1 MNENNIFKASKS
13 FWETFKSIWK
23 KFGGYIATFLAGVLA
38 YFLLDRRGD
47 KRSLEH
53 IAALETRLAEYEQLN
68 NQLRELAD
76 ELRNRLEKGSE
87 LLDSSRLQSADLRG
101 EIDRARL
108 KNDELRIEI
117 ERARA
122 DIDNLRGSLQ
132 DATESAREGRDVT
145 EKLRGQSESIGVGID
160 RLEGFLKKYGTGDDV
175 PENLT

>member
-1 MNENNIFKASKS
+1 MKY
-13 FWETFKSIWK
+13 WK
-23 KFGGYIATFLAGVLA
+23 NGFY
-38 YFLLDRRGD
+38 
-47 KRSLEH
+47 LEQ
-53 IAALETRLAEYEQLN
+53 IEGSVEITDEYWQ
-68 NQLRELAD
+68 
-76 ELRNRLEKGSE
+76 E
-87 LLDSSRLQSADLRG
+87 LLDSSRLQSAGLRG

-108 KNDELRIEI
+108 ENDELRIEI

-175 PENLT
+175 PENLA